1 MKRTFTIIAA
11 ASLVL
16 CAACTKQESQSSEF
30 GGQTINLTL
39 EATRGELTETKTT
52 ISYNDEYASLES
64 VWKEGD
70 VIYVYSRKTGDKL
83 GTLAQEG
90 TILNQK
96 ASATAQYPTSYAS
109 FKGSVTLGAGD
120 ALTDDFAFVYQ
131 GAGRAFT
138 DNAVLTYEIGT
149 SETVADL
156 NKWDIAYAT
165 GKIQGTAGDA
175 SCAVSFTN
183 KMAFG
188 YFSTEIEGVT
198 GALTITNYYS
208 GFTFDVKTGNVAGV
222 SAKLTIPSGKKF
234 YMPLVPGSAVNMG
247 TDKVWSEPAGKL
259 GYANIR
265 QSKSFTPSAG
275 NYYRLG
281 RNADVPFGPVKFE
294 HGEWTCYET
303 LKNST
308 FNVGTEDTPKM
319 VHFTQGNLQYIGSAK
334 NESGDAAPYW
344 RIAETQ
350 FSYLG
355 NSNYKPSAA
364 DAGTRMPENADT
376 DLFGWGE
383 VTPSGN
389 TADSKGNTGFLCSN
403 VNSDYQPSIDK
414 ANIDLTTD
422 WSYKFNNGTKLY
434 IEQGKEYSGIA
445 GEDYFCLTK
454 TEWTNLFANQYWC
467 GATVTLKDGTTMV
480 KGIVVCPSTINTPEA
495 AQAIIGSNAG
505 TGSHTPTALFD
516 ECALDQATVDAN
528 GLLFLPAA
536 GLRSGTSVSGVGS
549 NGRYWSTTSSVA
561 TNAYYVRF
569 DATYFGSAN
578 SNDRYLGFSVRLASV
593 VVANPE

>member
-16 CAACTKQESQSSEF
+16 CAACTKQESQSSEL
-30 GGQTINLTL
+30 GGQTLNLTL
-39 EATRGELTETKTT
+39 EATRGEAVETKTAV
-52 ISYNDEYASLES
+52 SYNDEYASLES
-64 VWKEGD
+64 VWSAGD
-70 VIYVYSRKTGDKL
+70 KIYVYSRKSGNCL
-83 GTLAQEG
+83 GTLTQEG

-120 ALTDDFAFVYQ
+120 APTDDFAFVYQ
-131 GAGRAFT
+131 GAGRTFT

-156 NKWDIAYAT
+156 KKWDIAYAT
-165 GKIQGTAGDA
+165 GKIQGTADAA
-175 SCAVSFTN
+175 SCAVSFSN
-183 KMAFG
+183 KLAFG

-198 GALTITNYYS
+198 GDLTITNYYN

-247 TDKVWSEPAGKL
+247 TDKVWTEKAGKL
-259 GYANIR
+259 GYANIG
-265 QSKSFTPSAG
+265 QLKSFTPSAG

-281 RNADVPFGPVKFE
+281 RNADVPFGPVKFAQCD
-294 HGEWTCYET
+294 WTCYET
-303 LKNST
+303 LKSST
-308 FNVGTEDTPKM
+308 FNVGTVEAPKN

-403 VNSDYQPSIDK
+403 VNSDYQQSIAA
-414 ANIDLTTD
+414 ANIELPAEANWAT
-422 WSYKFNNGTKLY
+422 KFNNGTKLY

-445 GEDYFCLTK
+445 GDIYYCLTK

-467 GATVTLKDGTTMV
+467 GATVTLKDGTTKV
-480 KGIVVCPSTINTPEA
+480 KGIVVCPSSIETLEA
-495 AQAIIGSNAG
+495 AQAIIGNNAG
-505 TGSHTPTALFD
+505 TGSHTPTGLFD
-516 ECALDQATVDAN
+516 ECALDQATVDEN

-536 GLRSGTSVSGVGS
+536 GYRRGTSVSNVGS
-549 NGRYWSTTSSVA
+549 GGVYWSTTSSGATTASNVFSGA
-561 TNAYYVRF
+561 TNF
-569 DATYFGSAN
+569 FSACSYN
-578 SNDRYLGFSVRLASV
+578 RYDGVSVRLASV
-593 VVANPE
+593 ANPV